1 MMETSLMK
9 ELIAELEILVET
21 LKARPT
27 YIISW

>member
-1 MMETSLMK
+1 MEISLMK